1 MKASYVCADGVV
13 AEAEHTHVPQ
23 DRGARVFERR
33 SYELLR
39 CLLVLQDVT
48 GINNGGRIDR
58 DVAFVDVLNDAFFV
72 DHEGGPI
79 AEALFLVEDTIIF
92 DDGAFEIAE

>member
-1 MKASYVCADGVV
+1 
-13 AEAEHTHVPQ
+13 
-23 DRGARVFERR
+23 VFERM
-33 SYELLR
+33 SYKLLR
-39 CLLVLQDVT
+39 RLPVLQYVT

-79 AEALFLVEDTIIF
+79 AEALLFVEDTIIF

>member
-1 MKASYVCADGVV
+1 
-13 AEAEHTHVPQ
+13 
-23 DRGARVFERR
+23 VFERR
-33 SYELLR
+33 SYKLLR
-39 CLLVLQDVT
+39 RLPVLQHVT

-58 DVAFVDVLNDAFFV
+58 DVAFVDVLNDAVLV

-79 AEALFLVEDTIIF
+79 AEALFFVEDTIIF